1 MIDKQDRPILLLD
14 FDGTVHRYSWGWRNG
29 DIYDPI
35 VPGFFEWAQKAKNY
49 FRLVIY
55 SSRTKDGTAHM
66 ETWLRNQWYAWVPEG
81 FVVEGTIM
89 PTDFE
94 FAHEKPPAFL
104 TIDDRAIQFRGDWS
118 SWWLEPEHLR
128 QFKPWNQGDDECAAP
143 EPQTAM
149 RAALTNLL
157 DHYTTM
163 IASGDCGSWNPEVE
177 DVVIAAR
184 KVLAEPTSTTA
195 IGLQKPERLQ
205 QELKEARDILSRTI
219 VPPAEDGA

>member
-66 ETWLRNQWYAWVPEG
+66 ETWLRNQWYAWVSEG

-94 FAHEKPPAFL
+94 FAYEKPPAFL
-104 TIDDRAIQFRGDWS
+104 TIDDRAIQFRG
-118 SWWLEPEHLR
+118 SWDSAELSPERLR
-128 QFKPWNQGDDECAAP
+128 AFKPWNQGAEQCTAAEVRPVTWTQGVELNPGDD
-143 EPQTAM
+143 TITLFDM
-149 RAALTNLL
+149 RYSLGLFR
-157 DHYTTM
+157 TM
-163 IASGDCGSWNPEVE
+163 AFGPIGSKFEIMSRDDGTVTLRTLP
-177 DVVIAAR
+177 
-184 KVLAEPTSTTA
+184 
-195 IGLQKPERLQ
+195 Q
-205 QELKEARDILSRTI
+205 QELKEARDILSRTV
-219 VPPAEDGA
+219 VPPAEDGT